1 MMIEVG
7 FSSAQIAPSYSMS
20 LSDHI
25 SWSEKFKKLHE
36 ILNCITRLGDILIPV
51 DALPLGG

>member
-1 MMIEVG
+1 MIGVG
-7 FSSAQIAPSYSMS
+7 SSLARVAPNYSMS
-20 LSDHI
+20 LSGPI

-36 ILNCITRLGDILIPV
+36 NPNHIPRLIDILIPV